1 MKQIL
6 IVSALVIL
14 INVLNQSIKD
24 KNISYI
30 IIMPVPLLII
40 YLSVSSIVIH
50 LKNFIKIPSE
60 RELSLLKHVLG
71 FIGCLCGLAIGLF
84 FLFMLNNFRLATLTG
99 NSSFGLKS

>member
-6 IVSALVIL
+6 IVIVLVIL
-14 INVLNQSIKD
+14 VNFINRSIND

-30 IIMPVPLLII
+30 IIMPVPLIII

-71 FIGCLCGLAIGLF
+71 FISCLFGLAFGLF
-84 FLFMLNNFRLATLTG
+84 ILFMLITEYG
-99 NSSFGLKS
+99 S

>member
-6 IVSALVIL
+6 IVSALVVL

-84 FLFMLNNFRLATLTG
+84 FLFMLNNFRLAALSD
-99 NSSFGLKS
+99 NS

>member
-40 YLSVSSIVIH
+40 YLSVSSVVIH
-50 LKNFIKIPSE
+50 LKNSIQIPSE

-71 FIGCLCGLAIGLF
+71 LIVCLFGLAFGLF
-84 FLFMLNNFRLATLTG
+84 SLIK
-99 NSSFGLKS
+99 LKTEYGS

>member
-6 IVSALVIL
+6 IVIALVIFLNL
-14 INVLNQSIKD
+14 INRSIND

-30 IIMPVPLLII
+30 ITILFPSLII
-40 YLSVSSIVIH
+40 YLSVSCIVIH

-71 FIGCLCGLAIGLF
+71 FICCLFGLAFGLF
-84 FLFMLNNFRLATLTG
+84 ILFMLITEY
-99 NSSFGLKS
+99 GL

>member
-6 IVSALVIL
+6 IVIALVIFLNL
-14 INVLNQSIKD
+14 ISKSIND

-30 IIMPVPLLII
+30 ITIPFPLLII
-40 YLSVSSIVIH
+40 YLSVSCIVIH

-71 FIGCLCGLAIGLF
+71 FIGCLFGLAFGLF
-84 FLFMLNNFRLATLTG
+84 ILFMLITEYG
-99 NSSFGLKS
+99 S

>member
-6 IVSALVIL
+6 IVSALVVL

-50 LKNFIKIPSE
+50 LKNFIKIPSD

-71 FIGCLCGLAIGLF
+71 FIGCLFVLAFGLF
-84 FLFMLNNFRLATLTG
+84 SLIMLKTEYG
-99 NSSFGLKS
+99 S

>member
-6 IVSALVIL
+6 IVIALVIFLNL
-14 INVLNQSIKD
+14 INRSIND

-30 IIMPVPLLII
+30 ISILFPLLII
-40 YLSVSSIVIH
+40 YLSVSCIVIH

-71 FIGCLCGLAIGLF
+71 FIGCLFGLAFGLF
-84 FLFMLNNFRLATLTG
+84 ILFMLITEY
-99 NSSFGLKS
+99 GL

>member
-71 FIGCLCGLAIGLF
+71 FIGCLCGLAFGLF
-84 FLFMLNNFRLATLTG
+84 ILFMLITEY
-99 NSSFGLKS
+99 GL

>member
-6 IVSALVIL
+6 IVIALVML
-14 INVLNQSIKD
+14 INFISRSIND
-24 KNISYI
+24 INISYI
-30 IIMPVPLLII
+30 ITIPFPLLII

-84 FLFMLNNFRLATLTG
+84 FLFMLNNFRLAALSG
-99 NSSFGLKS
+99 NS

>member
-6 IVSALVIL
+6 IVSALVIFLNL
-14 INVLNQSIKD
+14 ISKSIND

-30 IIMPVPLLII
+30 ITILFPLLII
-40 YLSVSSIVIH
+40 YLSVSCIVIH

-71 FIGCLCGLAIGLF
+71 FIGCLFGLAFGLF
-84 FLFMLNNFRLATLTG
+84 ILFMLITEY
-99 NSSFGLKS
+99 GL

>member
-6 IVSALVIL
+6 IVIALVIFLNL
-14 INVLNQSIKD
+14 INRSIND

-30 IIMPVPLLII
+30 ISILFPLLII
-40 YLSVSSIVIH
+40 YLSVSCIVIH

-71 FIGCLCGLAIGLF
+71 FIGCLFGLAFGLF
-84 FLFMLNNFRLATLTG
+84 ILFMLKTEYG
-99 NSSFGLKS
+99 S

>member
-50 LKNFIKIPSE
+50 LKNFVKIPSE

-71 FIGCLCGLAIGLF
+71 FIACLFGLAFGLF
-84 FLFMLNNFRLATLTG
+84 LVQFLWEAL
-99 NSSFGLKS
+99 SSMR

>member
-30 IIMPVPLLII
+30 IIMPVPLIII

-71 FIGCLCGLAIGLF
+71 FISCLFGLAFGLF
-84 FLFMLNNFRLATLTG
+84 LVQFLWEAL
-99 NSSFGLKS
+99 SSMR

>member
-30 IIMPVPLLII
+30 IIMPVPLIII

-71 FIGCLCGLAIGLF
+71 FIGCLCGLAFGLF
-84 FLFMLNNFRLATLTG
+84 ILFMLITEY
-99 NSSFGLKS
+99 GL

>member
-71 FIGCLCGLAIGLF
+71 FIGCLFGLAFGLF
-84 FLFMLNNFRLATLTG
+84 ILFMLKTEYG
-99 NSSFGLKS
+99 S

>member
-14 INVLNQSIKD
+14 LNFISQSIND

-30 IIMPVPLLII
+30 IFMPVPLLII

-71 FIGCLCGLAIGLF
+71 FIGCLFGLAFGLF
-84 FLFMLNNFRLATLTG
+84 ILIMLKTEYG
-99 NSSFGLKS
+99 S

>member
-71 FIGCLCGLAIGLF
+71 FIGCLLGLAFGLF
-84 FLFMLNNFRLATLTG
+84 SLIMLKTEYG
-99 NSSFGLKS
+99 S

>member
-6 IVSALVIL
+6 IVSALVVL
-14 INVLNQSIKD
+14 INALNQSVKD

-40 YLSVSSIVIH
+40 YLSVSCIVIH
-50 LKNFIKIPSE
+50 LKNFFKIPSE

-71 FIGCLCGLAIGLF
+71 FIGCLFGLAFGLF
-84 FLFMLNNFRLATLTG
+84 ILFMLITEYG
-99 NSSFGLKS
+99 S

>member
-14 INVLNQSIKD
+14 INFLNQSIKD

-40 YLSVSSIVIH
+40 YLSVSCIVIH
-50 LKNFIKIPSE
+50 LKNFFKIPSE

-71 FIGCLCGLAIGLF
+71 FIGCLFGLAFGLF
-84 FLFMLNNFRLATLTG
+84 ILIMLKTEYGT
-99 NSSFGLKS
+99 

>member
-6 IVSALVIL
+6 IVIVLVIL
-14 INVLNQSIKD
+14 VNFINRSIND

-30 IIMPVPLLII
+30 IIMPVPLIII

-71 FIGCLCGLAIGLF
+71 FIGCLFGLAFGLF
-84 FLFMLNNFRLATLTG
+84 SLIMLKTKYG
-99 NSSFGLKS
+99 S

>member
-6 IVSALVIL
+6 IVIALVIFLNL
-14 INVLNQSIKD
+14 INRSIND

-30 IIMPVPLLII
+30 ITILFPLLII
-40 YLSVSSIVIH
+40 YLSVSCIVIH

-71 FIGCLCGLAIGLF
+71 FISCLFGLAFGLF
-84 FLFMLNNFRLATLTG
+84 ILFMLITEYG
-99 NSSFGLKS
+99 S

>member
-60 RELSLLKHVLG
+60 RELSLLKHVFG
-71 FIGCLCGLAIGLF
+71 FIACLFGLAFGLF
-84 FLFMLNNFRLATLTG
+84 ILFMLITEYG
-99 NSSFGLKS
+99 S

>member
-6 IVSALVIL
+6 IVSALVVL

-50 LKNFIKIPSE
+50 LKNFIKIPIE

-84 FLFMLNNFRLATLTG
+84 FLFMLNNFRLAALSG
-99 NSSFGLKS
+99 NS

>member
-6 IVSALVIL
+6 IVSALVFL

-71 FIGCLCGLAIGLF
+71 FICCLFGLAFGLF
-84 FLFMLNNFRLATLTG
+84 LVQFLWEAL
-99 NSSFGLKS
+99 SSMR

>member
-6 IVSALVIL
+6 IVIALVIL
-14 INVLNQSIKD
+14 IIFINRSIND

-30 IIMPVPLLII
+30 ITIPLPLLII

-71 FIGCLCGLAIGLF
+71 FIGCLCGLAFGLF
-84 FLFMLNNFRLATLTG
+84 ILFMLITEY
-99 NSSFGLKS
+99 GL

>member
-50 LKNFIKIPSE
+50 LNNFIKIPSE
-60 RELSLLKHVLG
+60 RELSQL
-71 FIGCLCGLAIGLF
+71 
-84 FLFMLNNFRLATLTG
+84 
-99 NSSFGLKS
+99 

>member
-6 IVSALVIL
+6 IVIALVIFLNL
-14 INVLNQSIKD
+14 INRSIND

-30 IIMPVPLLII
+30 ISILFPLLII
-40 YLSVSSIVIH
+40 YLSVSCIVIH

-71 FIGCLCGLAIGLF
+71 FIGCLFGLAFGLF
-84 FLFMLNNFRLATLTG
+84 ILFMLITEYG
-99 NSSFGLKS
+99 S

>member
-14 INVLNQSIKD
+14 INALNQSIKD

-50 LKNFIKIPSE
+50 LKNFGKKKPIKKKRI
-60 RELSLLKHVLG
+60 
-71 FIGCLCGLAIGLF
+71 
-84 FLFMLNNFRLATLTG
+84 
-99 NSSFGLKS
+99 

>member
-6 IVSALVIL
+6 IVIALVIFLNL
-14 INVLNQSIKD
+14 INRSIND

-30 IIMPVPLLII
+30 ITILFPLLII

-71 FIGCLCGLAIGLF
+71 FICCLFGLAFGLF
-84 FLFMLNNFRLATLTG
+84 LVQFLWEAL
-99 NSSFGLKS
+99 SSMR